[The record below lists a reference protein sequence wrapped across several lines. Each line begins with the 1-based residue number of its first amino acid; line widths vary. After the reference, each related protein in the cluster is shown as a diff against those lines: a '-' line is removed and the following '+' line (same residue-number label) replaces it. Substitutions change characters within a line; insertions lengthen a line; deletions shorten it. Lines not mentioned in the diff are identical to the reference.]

1 VYQSID
7 RAVGRFAAELPTD
20 TMLVVFSLHGI
31 TSNHGDLPSMVLLPE
46 LLYRFSFR
54 KQLMRGPDYREWKS
68 NGYPVVT
75 PSGRWDHHMRAYFP
89 NIVPKLKNWLVRM
102 LPESVIEGVR
112 LMEAR
117 LNQPHHAHRPIWVA
131 TRETDCEPG
140 DIGEPRAS
148 LSWAVPCWYGRY
160 WSRMKVFALP
170 SFDDA
175 LIRIN
180 LRGRERNGII
190 NLDDYR
196 SVCDEVESC
205 ITACRN
211 PRTGRPVVEE
221 VIRTPGNPLDPTRP
235 VADIIVRW
243 AGGVDAFKHAEL
255 GIIGPFPFKRTGGHT
270 SHGFAFISGPG
281 IERADLGEH
290 SAIDLPPTILA
301 LLGHEPHFK
310 LSGRPLLRASGY

>member
-1 VYQSID
+1 
-7 RAVGRFAAELPTD
+7 
-20 TMLVVFSLHGI
+20 
-31 TSNHGDLPSMVLLPE
+31 
-46 LLYRFSFR
+46 
-54 KQLMRGPDYREWKS
+54 
-68 NGYPVVT
+68 
-75 PSGRWDHHMRAYFP
+75 
-89 NIVPKLKNWLVRM
+89 
-102 LPESVIEGVR
+102 
-112 LMEAR
+112 
-117 LNQPHHAHRPIWVA
+117 
-131 TRETDCEPG
+131 
-140 DIGEPRAS
+140 
-148 LSWAVPCWYGRY
+148 
-160 WSRMKVFALP
+160 MKVFALP

-221 VIRTPGNPLDPTRP
+221 VIRAPGNPLDPTRP

-301 LLGHEPHFK
+301 LLGREPPFK
-310 LSGRPLLRASGY
+310 LSGRPFLRASGC